1 MNELILV
8 INTGNTST
16 KVGLYQGEK
25 EIFVENIRHSDEELA
40 LFKEINDQKDFREKV
55 VLDFLKSKN
64 VNIKDLTV
72 VAARGG
78 LLRPLESGTY
88 QAIDRMIE
96 DLIKAERGVHS
107 SHLSAQIGASIAQAA
122 GISCYVV
129 DPVSVDEFEPLA
141 RYSGH
146 KLFEREMLTHALN
159 MKAIAKRHAR
169 ENKLD
174 YKKLVLIVVHLGTG
188 ISVSIHKNGKMIDA
202 INPTEEGCFSMD
214 RCGGLPILK
223 VARYIIDNKLDYKTF
238 SKIVFGDG
246 GVYSYLKTKD
256 FKKVSDMYRSG
267 DPEAVNVVNAMAYQI
282 AKEVGAQATINYGKI
297 DAILITGGMAFEGY
311 FVDLIKER
319 IAFLAPVIVYPGEDE
334 IRALAEGTLRV
345 LRGEEAPGMY

>member
-16 KVGLYQGEK
+16 KVGLYEGER
-25 EIFVENIRHSDEELA
+25 EVFVENIRHSDEELA
-40 LFKEINDQKDFREKV
+40 PFKEINDQKDFREKV

-64 VNIKDLTV
+64 VHIKDLTV

-88 QAIDRMIE
+88 QAIDKMIE
-96 DLIKAERGVHS
+96 DLVKAERGVHS
-107 SHLSAQIGASIAQAA
+107 SHLSAQIGSSIAQAA

-129 DPVSVDEFEPLA
+129 DPVSVDEFEPIA

-146 KLFEREMLTHALN
+146 KLFEREMMTHALN

-174 YKKLVLIVVHLGTG
+174 YKKIVLIVVHLGTG

-214 RCGGLPILK
+214 RSGGLPVLK

-246 GVYSYLKTKD
+246 GVYSYLKTRD

-267 DPEAVNVVNAMAYQI
+267 DPEAVHVVEAMAYQI

-311 FVDLIKER
+311 FVNMIKER